1 MKNLIVLAAGEGKR
15 LRPLTNDVPKCL
27 VSLHGQTIL
36 ERNLMQWEKAGGIE
50 SLVVTG
56 YRADQIKALKIPCVH
71 NVEYSST
78 NMLWSLYQTLPFLE
92 GLRQK
97 YVYLSYG
104 DIVLC
109 REAID
114 AVEYSSG
121 DFNVVVDTLWES
133 LWSLRM
139 SDYLSDVETL
149 KMDGARILEIG
160 QKPGSISDING
171 QYIGVMKIKR
181 ELLIHLL
188 NNYKQM
194 LDKATAEDQV
204 KIKNMYMTDFI
215 QNYIETGGYV
225 TSVLIEGGWLE
236 VDTLEDLMI
245 YDAHFKTNILFS
257 KLQ

>member
-1 MKNLIVLAAGEGKR
+1 L
-15 LRPLTNDVPKCL
+15 
-27 VSLHGQTIL
+27 
-36 ERNLMQWEKAGGIE
+36 
-50 SLVVTG
+50 LVVTG
-56 YRADQIKALKIPCVH
+56 YRSDQIKALKVPCVH
-71 NVEYSST
+71 NGEFSST
-78 NMLWSLYQTLPFLE
+78 NMVWSLYQSLPYLV

-109 REAID
+109 RESID
-114 AVEYSSG
+114 ALEHSSG
-121 DFNVVVDTLWES
+121 DFNVVVDVLWES

-139 SDYLSDVETL
+139 NDYLNDVETL
-149 KMDGARILEIG
+149 KMDGARIFELG
-160 QKPGSISDING
+160 QKPESMSDING
-171 QYIGVMKIKR
+171 QYIGVMKVKR
-181 ELLIHLL
+181 ELLIQLL
-188 NNYKQM
+188 NDYKRM
-194 LDKATAEDQV
+194 LDRAIAEDQV

-236 VDTLEDLMI
+236 VDTLEDLRV

>member
-15 LRPLTNDVPKCL
+15 LRPLTNEIPKCL
-27 VSLHGQTIL
+27 VSLHGQTIF
-36 ERNLMQWEKAGGIE
+36 ERNLIQWEKAGGIE
-50 SLVVTG
+50 LLVVTG
-56 YRADQIKALKIPCVH
+56 YRSDQIKALKVPCVH
-71 NVEYSST
+71 NGEFSST
-78 NMLWSLYQTLPFLE
+78 NMVWSLFQALPYLV

-114 AVEYSSG
+114 ALEQSSG
-121 DFNVVVDTLWES
+121 DFNVVVDDLWES

-139 SDYLSDVETL
+139 NDYLNDVETL
-149 KMDGARILEIG
+149 KLDGDKIFEIG
-160 QKPGSISDING
+160 QKPESMSDING
-171 QYIGVMKIKR
+171 QYIGVMKVKR
-181 ELLIHLL
+181 ELLVQLL
-188 NNYKQM
+188 NDYKRM
-194 LDKATAEDQV
+194 LDKEIAEDQV

-225 TSVLIEGGWLE
+225 KSVLIEGGWLE
-236 VDTLEDLMI
+236 VDTLEDLRV
-245 YDAHFKTNILFS
+245 YDAHFNTHILFS

>member
-15 LRPLTNDVPKCL
+15 LRPLTNDIPKCL

-36 ERNLMQWEKAGGIE
+36 ERNLIQWKKAGGLE
-50 SLVVTG
+50 LLVVTG
-56 YRADQIKALKIPCVH
+56 YRSDQIKALKVPCVH
-71 NVEYSST
+71 NGEFSST
-78 NMLWSLYQTLPFLE
+78 NMVWSLFQTLPYLV

-114 AVEYSSG
+114 AVEHSSG
-121 DFNVVVDTLWES
+121 DFNVVVDVLWES

-139 SDYLSDVETL
+139 NDYLNDVETL
-149 KMDGARILEIG
+149 KMDGAKIIEIG
-160 QKPGSISDING
+160 KQPESMSDING
-171 QYIGVMKIKR
+171 QYIGVMKVKR
-181 ELLIHLL
+181 ELLIQLL
-188 NNYKQM
+188 NDYKRM
-194 LDKATAEDQV
+194 LDKEIAEDQV

-236 VDTLEDLMI
+236 VDTLEDLRV
-245 YDAHFKTNILFS
+245 YDAHFNTHILFS